1 MKSTLS
7 RRSLGLGLALLLS
20 GIAAPVMAETH
31 IVKMYTFDAAVS
43 DQADFFD
50 PPLIQVAVGDTVKFE
65 ATQSGH
71 NTASKKGMIPEGAE
85 SWNSPM
91 DVDFEIT
98 FTADGTYGYIC
109 SPHYSVGMV
118 GLVLVGDYKTNLD
131 QVRKVKHRGKAKKAF
146 RALFKEVDAIE

>member
-20 GIAAPVMAETH
+20 GIAAPAMAETH

>member
-20 GIAAPVMAETH
+20 GIAAPAMAETH

-131 QVRKVKHRGKAKKAF
+131 QARKVKHRGKAKKVF